1 MPLARASAAHE
12 TLIGFLGLAFS
23 EFLRISFRRFNV
35 FYAFR
40 RKRCMIQFDWFA
52 QINGRSPY
60 STTIELVYRRVQDPP
75 VGQPYPEMI
84 EEFRIYDDF
93 TFHHLAF
100 DAAEL
105 EETREGCANHITHSL
120 GMMARFYDAHSELPD
135 QFKEF
140 DILHLLYSHSLS
152 RRIIILLTTSTPSGE
167 SHGTN
172 FSPSNIS

>member
-1 MPLARASAAHE
+1 MPLARASAAQE
-12 TLIGFLGLAFS
+12 TLIGSLGLTFS

-35 FYAFR
+35 LYAFR

-93 TFHHLAF
+93 TFHQFAF

-105 EETREGCANHITHSL
+105 EETREGHANHVAHSL

-135 QFKEF
+135 QFEEF
-140 DILHLLYSHSLS
+140 GILHLLSHNLS
-152 RRIIILLTTSTPSGE
+152 RRVIILLTTSTPSAE
-167 SHGTN
+167 SHGMN